1 VTTTPQPGPQ
11 PEDLIVP
18 IRHTPIEELRPQA
31 KTAARSAVQESDRIT
46 VKVQAYHEQFGEE
59 AKAAQ
64 GTFAGLLETKHQVYE
79 RRQVVEEDWVALDV
93 GWIPEG
99 DVGYVLLENRKPIYS
114 TVPGDEV
121 AEEDARRIIY
131 VRLGGGTVPGWVIR
145 PGRVFMAEAG
155 ADTIYVRSD
164 VGGTRLGVTIFPR

>member
-1 VTTTPQPGPQ
+1 MTTTPQPDPR

-18 IRHTPIEELRPQA
+18 IRHTPVEELQPQP
-31 KTAARSAVQESDRIT
+31 KIGGRSAVHDADRVT

-59 AKAAQ
+59 AKQAQ
-64 GTFAGLLETKHQVYE
+64 ATFAGLLETKHQVYE
-79 RRQVVEEDWVALDV
+79 RRQAVGEDWEPLDI

-99 DVGYVLLENRKPIYS
+99 DVGYVMLQNRKPVYS
-114 TVPGDEV
+114 SIPSDVV
-121 AEEDARRIIY
+121 AQEDAQRIIY

-145 PGRVFMAEAG
+145 PGRMFMAEAG